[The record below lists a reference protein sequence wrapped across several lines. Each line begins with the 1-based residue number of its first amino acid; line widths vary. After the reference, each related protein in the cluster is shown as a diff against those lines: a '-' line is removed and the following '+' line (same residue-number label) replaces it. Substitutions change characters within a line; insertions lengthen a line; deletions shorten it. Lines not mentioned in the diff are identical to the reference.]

1 MKFSSGIKVRF
12 YTLAVFLA
20 SSICASSTTTGNI
33 SQSLIEKRQGHSH
46 AGHSHGPTQHS
57 SDGAEELNC
66 SASGISDWSL
76 SLQLISFFVI
86 MFAGGIGAFI
96 PVIGYHV
103 RSLRLPTNLIDAMK
117 FFGIGV
123 ILSTAIIHIYP
134 PANGYLNDPCIGG
147 LMGDYGG
154 WPGVIFMLAI
164 FFMHASEYILSAKLV
179 NKHEAD
185 TGFAVKPAQ
194 HSEDVENFAVH
205 TSHTHVHGASIGGG
219 MSKNVLSTYLLEL
232 CVAMHSITVG
242 LAMGLTPKDETLVLC
257 IAIAF
262 HQLFEGFAIGDR
274 LSRLNI
280 GSDNNA
286 TEPATTT
293 NNSGESITVKPTK
306 KGSMKAMFLG
316 SIIYMLAAP
325 LGQAIGMGLH
335 SVFSYKSAGYLITL
349 GILEAA
355 SAGILVYVALVN
367 LIAEEFSSFSFRNS
381 SKGKQVAGFIAMYL
395 GAAAMAVI
403 GKWA

>member
-1 MKFSSGIKVRF
+1 MKISSGFKARL
-12 YTLAVFLA
+12 YTLAIFFGLI
-20 SSICASSTTTGNI
+20 ICVSSTTTGNA
-33 SQSLIEKRQGHSH
+33 SQNQIEKRQGHSH
-46 AGHSHGPTQHS
+46 AGHSHGTSEHG
-57 SDGAEELNC
+57 SDGDEELNC
-66 SASGISDWSL
+66 SASGVSDWSL
-76 SLQLISFFVI
+76 SLQLISLFVI

-96 PVIGYHV
+96 PVIGYHI
-103 RSLRLPTNLIDAMK
+103 RSLRLPTNLIETMK

-134 PANGYLNDPCIGG
+134 PANGYLNDPCVGG
-147 LMGDYGG
+147 LMGDYSG

-164 FFMHASEYILSAKLV
+164 FFMHASEYILTAKLV
-179 NKHEAD
+179 NKNEAD
-185 TGFAVKPAQ
+185 TGYAVKPAQ

-219 MSKNVLSTYLLEL
+219 ISKNALSTYLLEL

-257 IAIAF
+257 IAVAF

-274 LSRLNI
+274 LSRLN
-280 GSDNNA
+280 GGFDNNA
-286 TEPATTT
+286 IETATTT
-293 NNSGESITVKPTK
+293 NNSGEVIAVKPTK
-306 KGSMKAMFLG
+306 KGSMKVMFLG
-316 SIIYMLAAP
+316 SIIYMLATP

-367 LIAEEFSSFSFRNS
+367 LITEEFSSLSFRNS